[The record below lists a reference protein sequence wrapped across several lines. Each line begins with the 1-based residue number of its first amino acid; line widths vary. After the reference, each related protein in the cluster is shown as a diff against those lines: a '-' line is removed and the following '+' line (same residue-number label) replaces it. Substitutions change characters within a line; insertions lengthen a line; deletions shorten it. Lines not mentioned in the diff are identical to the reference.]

1 MRAPLLIHLCV
12 VNHCGEKA
20 TFYLSDPNPDHM
32 ATPSPAH
39 SSSSPPLSLS
49 ALLLLLLLWYSLWT
63 LHFLLLLLC
72 PPFFS
77 PSPTVHQLT
86 PSRLHFLQ
94 RKLPPCFLPLAMQ
107 HVCTPVC
114 VCVRVC
120 VRAVGRWG
128 QASLAVS
135 YNQPSRV
142 PVMLCIVRTH
152 H

>member
-1 MRAPLLIHLCV
+1 MIHLCV

-20 TFYLSDPNPDHM
+20 TFYLSEPNPDHM

-39 SSSSPPLSLS
+39 SSSPPSPLSPRGLCTSSPPSLS
-49 ALLLLLLLWYSLWT
+49 SLLLP
-63 LHFLLLLLC
+63 H
-72 PPFFS
+72 PPFICS
-77 PSPTVHQLT
+77 PPF
-86 PSRLHFLQ
+86 RLHFPL
-94 RKLPPCFLPLAMQ
+94 RKLPPRRLPLADFWKAIVQ
-107 HVCTPVC
+107 HVCAPLCVC
-114 VCVRVC
+114 VCVC
-120 VRAVGRWG
+120 VVGRWG